1 MNHRWLTAIAV
12 TVGLVATSACAGGG
26 PPGPPVTG
34 AEDRGSP
41 VTFVA
46 IGGPETSGSV
56 LRDPLRT
63 SWPHLLYRNT
73 LPQRSVF
80 VNLADDRAIV
90 AEALTDELP
99 RLADLDPT
107 IVTLWFGP
115 QDLREGTSLD
125 DFTADFETLLTQA
138 AATKA
143 RVLVLTSSTTV
154 NGPDPGLE
162 RAYDAAMVAAAHRH
176 HADVVALGSLADP
189 AGEGAQQQV
198 ADAVER
204 VLGPVR

>member
-73 LPQRSVF
+73 LPRRSV
-80 VNLADDRAIV
+80 A
-90 AEALTDELP
+90 
-99 RLADLDPT
+99 
-107 IVTLWFGP
+107 
-115 QDLREGTSLD
+115 
-125 DFTADFETLLTQA
+125 
-138 AATKA
+138 
-143 RVLVLTSSTTV
+143 
-154 NGPDPGLE
+154 
-162 RAYDAAMVAAAHRH
+162 
-176 HADVVALGSLADP
+176 
-189 AGEGAQQQV
+189 
-198 ADAVER
+198 
-204 VLGPVR
+204 